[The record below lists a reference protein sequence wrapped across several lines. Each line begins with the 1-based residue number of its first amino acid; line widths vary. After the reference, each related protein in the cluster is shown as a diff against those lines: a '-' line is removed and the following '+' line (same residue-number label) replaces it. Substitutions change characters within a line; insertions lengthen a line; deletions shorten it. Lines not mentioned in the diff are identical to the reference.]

1 MLAFAATQQIAA
13 LVLAVRIRNVKIK
26 VVNDSK
32 EIVVI
37 VYFTTIAI
45 VESFL
50 LGLVLQDYNN
60 VSEALSIGHV
70 LLAASVGVGLIF
82 IPKVSSTYLYTFIA
96 FSDDI
101 SVPRSTRRESVHY

>member
-1 MLAFAATQQIAA
+1 MLAFATQQIAA

-32 EIVVI
+32 EIVAI
-37 VYFTTIAI
+37 VYFCTIAI

-50 LGLVLQDYNN
+50 LGLVFYNYN
-60 VSEALSIGHV
+60 HASDALIIGHV
-70 LLAASVGVGLIF
+70 LLAASVGIGLIF
-82 IPKVSSTYLYTFIA
+82 IPKVSSTYLYTYIA